1 MVMMLPVI
9 ARAAEVLAVLEKTDR
24 RSDGAAPA
32 LDDLP
37 LFAAARPTSPA
48 ARPAGPDP
56 LREAIA
62 ALNPDDLSPREAL
75 EALYTE
81 LISGPTPE
89 ARKETYAKIQKRLYE
104 YFGIIKLGD
113 VGQIQASRSD
123 IEGFRTFRFP
133 RVYDI
138 WRAK

>member
-1 MVMMLPVI
+1 
-9 ARAAEVLAVLEKTDR
+9 VLAVLEKTDR
-24 RSDGAAPA
+24 RPDGAAPA

-75 EALYTE
+75 DALY
-81 LISGPTPE
+81 
-89 ARKETYAKIQKRLYE
+89 RLK
-104 YFGIIKLGD
+104 KLADG
-113 VGQIQASRSD
+113 R
-123 IEGFRTFRFP
+123 
-133 RVYDI
+133 
-138 WRAK
+138 